1 MKYVTQDTLFE
12 MRSYPAGEGH
22 SILLGGWNKGE
33 QLVIEAHVR
42 NFNDLCTARVQDDIL
57 RRNGVSPIW
66 FMPYFPYARQDRR
79 ETQMSGFELS
89 LAMSVVVGMRV
100 VIADPHSDVVGT
112 LPHLT
117 QTSVYN
123 CMADANWDLENMTV
137 VIPDA
142 GAAKKAYGWAAGNG
156 RPIIQGLKKRDPKT
170 GKLSGFKIDALGGQL
185 MNNDV
190 LILDDICDGG
200 GTFLGL
206 GQLLRDNY
214 QVKSLT
220 LAVTH
225 GLFTQG
231 LDKLGEMFDQ
241 IISFVPTG
249 TAALNTNPKFLA
261 IDFQTLF
268 EDYKGEIL

>member
-1 MKYVTQDTLFE
+1 MKYVTQNTLFE
-12 MRSYPAGEGH
+12 RRSYPAGEGH
-22 SILLGGWNKGE
+22 SILGTGY
-33 QLVIEAHVR
+33 QSDDLVIEAHVR
-42 NFNDLCTARVQDDIL
+42 NFNDLCTARTQDEIL
-57 RRNGVSPIW
+57 RRNGVVATW

-79 ETQMSGFELS
+79 ETQMSGFELP
-89 LAMSVVVGMRV
+89 LAMSLTVGMRV
-100 VIADPHSDVVGT
+100 VIADPHSDVTGT
-112 LPHLT
+112 LPHFT

-123 CMADANWDLENMTV
+123 CMADANWDLENKTV

-142 GAAKKAYGWAAGNG
+142 GAAKKAYGWAVGND
-156 RPIIQGLKKRDPKT
+156 RPIVQGLKKRDPKT
-170 GKLSGFKIDALGGQL
+170 GKLSGFKIDATDGELWDR
-185 MNNDV
+185 DV

-206 GQLLRDNY
+206 GQLLREKY
-214 QVKSLT
+214 GVKSLT
-220 LAVTH
+220 LGVTH

-249 TAALNTNPKFLA
+249 TAALNINKKFLA